1 MTASAADVVRGV
13 AAYGLPGATSK
24 LPQAVFDDRAWE
36 AVLAGVSGH
45 QLTGHMVRALDD
57 GAFMANDDTQAAARE
72 RTSVHLPWNS
82 CSSVYC

>member
-1 MTASAADVVRGV
+1 
-13 AAYGLPGATSK
+13 
-24 LPQAVFDDRAWE
+24 
-36 AVLAGVSGH
+36 
-45 QLTGHMVRALDD
+45 MVRALDD